1 MFAAPSYVAQIEK
14 KYPAPP
20 ACRMHFDE
28 NDIQRFEKELGLS
41 LPSDFYDYLKIYGN
55 GSFDDYFYIWCPFWE
70 SGTKG
75 FLSYTTQAEENYH
88 YLEKSNQDFIQA
100 RGFSPQLDC
109 RFADDALVVVNGNPQ
124 NATFLR
130 TEKIDRYTRSKIL
143 AFGDHYP
150 YDFYPN
156 KNGLLCFG
164 RTDDDDFF
172 VRIHGTRT
180 SIVLFSEG
188 YYEFDMGITEFI
200 YGFLTQTIQLPMQN
214 ENNTDWNFVPYT
226 NV

>member
-20 ACRMHFDE
+20 ACRMYFDE

-100 RGFSPQLDC
+100 RGFPPSWTVD
-109 RFADDALVVVNGNPQ
+109 
-124 NATFLR
+124 
-130 TEKIDRYTRSKIL
+130 
-143 AFGDHYP
+143 
-150 YDFYPN
+150 
-156 KNGLLCFG
+156 
-164 RTDDDDFF
+164 
-172 VRIHGTRT
+172 
-180 SIVLFSEG
+180 
-188 YYEFDMGITEFI
+188 
-200 YGFLTQTIQLPMQN
+200 LPMMSSS
-214 ENNTDWNFVPYT
+214 W
-226 NV
+226 

>member
-1 MFAAPSYVAQIEK
+1 M
-14 KYPAPP
+14 
-20 ACRMHFDE
+20 
-28 NDIQRFEKELGLS
+28 
-41 LPSDFYDYLKIYGN
+41 
-55 GSFDDYFYIWCPFWE
+55 
-70 SGTKG
+70 
-75 FLSYTTQAEENYH
+75 
-88 YLEKSNQDFIQA
+88 
-100 RGFSPQLDC
+100 
-109 RFADDALVVVNGNPQ
+109 VNGNPQ

-130 TEKIDRYTRSKIL
+130 TEKIDWYTRSKIL

-180 SIVLFSEG
+180 SIVLYSEG

-214 ENNTDWNFVPYT
+214 ENNTDWHFVPYA